1 MMPAQSYG
9 VAKGGDEYFTVR
21 TGAEMPSK
29 LGADVLRQL
38 VVNIGGQ
45 LSENV
50 EASAFTRRV
59 MMRTLDA
66 PPHGFFS
73 GHEPLSLGRQ
83 SFCD

>member
-1 MMPAQSYG
+1 MS
-9 VAKGGDEYFTVR
+9 
-21 TGAEMPSK
+21 SK

-50 EASAFTRRV
+50 EASAFTGHV
-59 MMRTLDA
+59 TVRTSAA